1 MFIDWLK
8 VSQEFDF
15 DLPVVSDIVTKTIDT
30 LTGEVLSSRTPW
42 FQHEGSHSSKVSV
55 QISGRKITIDGN
67 PSRLNRQD
75 NLWGY
80 ETVAQCIAVYNEL
93 LALYGLPPLSKCTRF
108 EIRKSQSGKSRR
120 ETSEVWSDGCVIQR
134 IDLTTNIAVGA
145 GNETPYLRG
154 LASQRLGHSIGRLFP
169 NGKSVDWTTSG
180 SGKGARLQYR
190 KAYDKANEM
199 RLKHLPKV
207 KRAYGEN
214 SPELKY
220 AQELTDYA
228 AEVGIVRLEQELKGE
243 FLSREKLCYWGLF
256 DEGQFK
262 KLHDEFVGVDQRLKV
277 TKMDMVSIAQQLLL
291 EGVCKTPRAAN
302 LTASYALMW
311 MHGQDLV
318 LSERSFETHAARLN
332 RIGINIRNTP
342 DLTTFSTVF
351 IRDMREINPIKGI
364 APPAWYKR
372 PSHLR
377 LAA

>member
-8 VSQEFDF
+8 VSQEFDY

-42 FQHEGSHSSKVSV
+42 FQHEGSHSSKVSI

-80 ETVAQCIAVYNEL
+80 ETLDQCLSVYNEL
-93 LALYGLPPLSKCTRF
+93 LALYGLPGFTKCTRF
-108 EIRKSQSGKSRR
+108 EIRQGESGAKSSQ
-120 ETSEVWSDGCVIQR
+120 VWTDGAVIQR
-134 IDLTTNIAVGA
+134 VDLTTNISVGA

-169 NGKSVDWTTSG
+169 NGQAVDWTTSG

-190 KAYDKANEM
+190 KAYNKANEM
-199 RLKHLPKV
+199 QLKHLPKV
-207 KRAYGEN
+207 KRAFGEN
-214 SPELKY
+214 SPEFLY
-220 AQELTDYA
+220 AQSLYDYA
-228 AEVGIVRLEQELKGE
+228 KEIGIVRLEQELKGE

-256 DEGQFK
+256 DEGKFK
-262 KLHDEFVGVDQRLKV
+262 TLHAEFVGVDQRLKV

-291 EGVCKTPRAAN
+291 EGVVESTRAAN
-302 LTASYALMW
+302 ITATYAMMW
-311 MHGQDLV
+311 MHGQELMM
-318 LSERSFETHAARLN
+318 SERSFNTHAARLN
-332 RIGINIRNTP
+332 KIGINIRNTP

-351 IRDMREINPIKGI
+351 IRDMKEINPVKGI